1 MSRNMLT
8 VAQMRIILTEDQ
20 IKAAE
25 LHVEDEFRDKKDRIG
40 WTGIAE
46 KLEYDRRTIYN
57 WRQIP
62 EFQQYV
68 AYLSNVERDSFYPK
82 VIKQLHRAIEGGNN
96 GEPSIRAIELWLK
109 ATGKLVDT
117 QYVISEERKAA
128 PLTRKDVSEG
138 LQELDDIINHKD

>member
-1 MSRNMLT
+1 MSRNTLT
-8 VAQMRIILTEDQ
+8 VAQLRTILTEDQ

-25 LHVEDEFRDKKDRIG
+25 MRVEDEFRDKKDRIG
-40 WTGIAE
+40 WTGIAKE
-46 KLEYDRRTIYN
+46 LGYNRRTLYQ
-57 WRQIP
+57 WRQKP

-68 AYLSNVERDSFYPK
+68 AYLSNVERDSFYPT

-117 QYVISEERKAA
+117 QYVVTEERTTA

-138 LQELDDIINHKD
+138 LQELDDIINHRD